1 MGIQAFAICI
11 PKPQVDCPEAIQ
23 NCFLCVFPRAHS
35 QGYTVL
41 WEHKEAN
48 LVRAF
53 CLMSQL
59 QGHVAR
65 EKSSH
70 SHVAAERR
78 HRCMVL
84 ASDVGWTSSHSSLAR
99 LLIYR
104 GIFHFVSEKA
114 GLGI

>member
-1 MGIQAFAICI
+1 MGIQAFAMCL
-11 PKPQVDCPEAIQ
+11 PKPQVDCPGAIQ
-23 NCFLCVFPRAHS
+23 NYFLCAFLRALS

-41 WEHKEAN
+41 WKHKEADM
-48 LVRAF
+48 VRAF

-78 HRCMVL
+78 HISMVL
-84 ASDVGWTSSHSSLAR
+84 ASVVGWTSSHQSLAR

-104 GIFHFVSEKA
+104 GIFHFVAEKA